1 MLGIL
6 KVRFEAKYKL
16 LLMLSRALS
25 SLLAILLMACIQS
38 CQPTRYVAPET
49 HLLTKSVIHLNE
61 NKVDATEVTS
71 EDLILVL
78 KQKPN
83 RKILGHIN
91 FHLGVW
97 NYANGKKKQDR
108 KFVKFLKTEI
118 GEAPVIYEPALQEAN
133 RKQIEHYMHNHG
145 HFNAKVE
152 VLPWYDSKEVE
163 VHYYV
168 NSGPPYILRKVGY
181 SFENDSLRLEF
192 TDPKDKNLTR
202 SKLQGGTVYNTDK
215 LTQERDRLTQ
225 SIKDLGY
232 FSFEKIHIL
241 YDVDTNIAGNYF
253 DLMIRFRNQRI
264 NEKINGKDSLMT
276 KPHLRHKIARVD
288 INQNYES
295 LRRNMKLDTLIY
307 EPYSFIYLNRPYVRA
322 ARLSRNIF
330 LRPEDYYSMSKTQY
344 TYDRINAL
352 NNYRFIDI
360 RFEPIESHKN
370 LPELEMKINLNK
382 SKKQAMT
389 LETVG
394 TNRSGNL
401 GIATSVNYKNKNL
414 FRGAEQFDWKVYGGV
429 EWQNTSSTIEG
440 DGSTIINKTPIN
452 TYEYGSQITLTIP
465 DFLLRNPNKDL
476 PRIKEPKTNISLA
489 IDKQGRPQ
497 YDRNLINTSYQWTM
511 RLRPQDQ
518 LTIAPIDISV
528 IQLNKSAEFANQLRQ
543 TKNALLINSYKNHII
558 PAGRIT
564 YLNSTQD
571 LSNSMLNY
579 HYYRTSFE
587 TAGNLLRLVS
597 KPIGLTEKDG
607 SYLIDTIAFAQYLK
621 FDFEFRKYFILTRTS
636 KSVVRFFYGSGIP
649 LANRAALPFER
660 SFFSGGSNG
669 IRAWQSR
676 GLGPG
681 NVSDTSTYGIDQV
694 GELQLELNLEYR
706 FKIIKQF
713 EGAVFSDF
721 GNIWFFSDP
730 DRPEANFRFDSF
742 WRGIAVAP
750 GVGLR
755 LNLDFFVIRLDAGLQ
770 LKDPSLPQGERW
782 SFFQPKT
789 LTNQYRQEWRLN
801 NGDPSLGDWS
811 RPKTTFNIGI
821 NYPF

>member
-1 MLGIL
+1 
-6 KVRFEAKYKL
+6 
-16 LLMLSRALS
+16 MLSRVHA
-25 SLLAILLMACIQS
+25 SLLFTLIAFGLHS
-38 CQPTRYVAPET
+38 CQPTRYVESGT
-49 HLLTKSVIHLNE
+49 HLLTKNVVHLNE
-61 NKVDATEVTS
+61 NEKFNSDISAD
-71 EDLILVL
+71 DLSVVL

-83 RKILGHIN
+83 RRILGFIN

-97 NYANGKKKQDR
+97 NYANGKKNQER
-108 KFVKFLKTEI
+108 KFVQFLKSEI
-118 GEAPVIYEPALQEAN
+118 GEAPVIYEPALLEAN
-133 RKQIEHYMHNHG
+133 RNQIERYMKNHG
-145 HFNAKVE
+145 HFNATVS
-152 VLPWYDSKEVE
+152 VLPWYDSQEVE

-168 NSGPPYILRKVGY
+168 FSGPAYRLRKVGY
-181 SFENDSLRLEF
+181 SFEDDSLRLEF
-192 TDPKDKNLTR
+192 KNPTDKNLTR
-202 SKLQGGTVYNTDK
+202 SKLQGGTVYNTDR
-215 LTQERDRLTQ
+215 LTEERARLTQ

-232 FSFEKIHIL
+232 FTFEKIHVL
-241 YDVDTNIAGNYF
+241 YDVDTNLAGDYF

-264 NEKINGKDSLMT
+264 TEKIEGKDSVVV

-288 INQNYES
+288 INQNYEA
-295 LRRNMKLDTLIY
+295 LRTNTKLDTLIY
-307 EPYSFIYLNRPYVRA
+307 GPYNFIYLNRPYVRS

-330 LRPEDYYSMSKTQY
+330 LRPGDLYSMTKTQY

-360 RFEPIESHKN
+360 RFEPIKSDKN
-370 LPELEMKINLNK
+370 LPELEMKVNLNK

-401 GIATSVNYKNKNL
+401 GIGTSINYKNKNL

-429 EWQNTSSTIEG
+429 EWQNTSSTIKN
-440 DGSTIINKTPIN
+440 DGTTIINKTPIN
-452 TYEYGSQITLTIP
+452 TYEYGSQISLTIP
-465 DFLLRNPNKDL
+465 DFLFRIPNREL
-476 PRIKEPKTNISLA
+476 PRIKEPKTSISLA

-497 YDRNLINTSYQWTM
+497 YDRNLINTAFQWTM

-518 LTIAPIDISV
+518 LIIAPIDISV
-528 IQLNKSAEFANQLRQ
+528 IQLQKSAEFANQLAQ
-543 TKNALLINSYKNHII
+543 TNNALLINSYNNHII
-558 PAGRIT
+558 PAGRLT
-564 YLNSTQD
+564 YLNSTQN
-571 LSNSMLNY
+571 LGNSLLNY

-587 TAGNLLRLVS
+587 TAGNLLRLAS
-597 KPIGLTEKDG
+597 GPLGLKEENG
-607 SYLIDTIAFAQYLK
+607 SYLIDTIAYAQYVKL
-621 FDFEFRKYFILTRTS
+621 DFEFKNYFILTKTS
-636 KSVVRFFYGSGIP
+636 KSVIRLFFGSGIP

-660 SFFSGGSNG
+660 SFFAGGSNG
-669 IRAWQSR
+669 VRAWQAR

-681 NVSDTSTYGIDQV
+681 TVSDTSTYGIDQV
-694 GELQLELNLEYR
+694 GEIQLEMNLEYR
-706 FKIIKQF
+706 FKLVKQF

-721 GNIWFFSDP
+721 GNIWFFNDP

-755 LNLDFFVIRLDAGLQ
+755 LKLDFFVIRLDAGLQ
-770 LKDPSLPQGERW
+770 LKDPSLPLGERW

-789 LTNQYRQEWRLN
+789 LTNSYRQEWRLN
-801 NGDPSLGDWS
+801 NGDPSLGDWK